1 MEVTLPFRL
10 QWLGPFFVELTT
22 LFFYVLTGY
31 MFVPGSANEYMRL
44 SARDSDDED
53 DGELREMVSTTSMA
67 EGVHKTRRGNATAA
81 AAKASGEARK
91 QAKAQAAAAAAQGE
105 PRDVLDAAYEVLNL
119 GDDGPSAGT
128 AEDAF

>member
-1 MEVTLPFRL
+1 MTLPFRV

-53 DGELREMVSTTSMA
+53 DAEREMVTTTSMA
-67 EGVHKTRRGNATAA
+67 EGVRQTRRGHASAA
-81 AAKASGEARK
+81 AVKASNEERKKAKAEAR
-91 QAKAQAAAAAAQGE
+91 AAAAANE
-105 PRDVLDAAYEVLNL
+105 PRDVLDAAYEVLNME
-119 GDDGPSAGT
+119 DNDSADNGNT